1 MVYNSFFYEHKLNIF
16 DFLIFILYEDTYQLH
31 VSLMDNNEALDNQI

>member
-1 MVYNSFFYEHKLNIF
+1 MVYNFFSDENKLNIF
-16 DFLIFILYEDTYQLH
+16 DFLIFILYEDTYRLH